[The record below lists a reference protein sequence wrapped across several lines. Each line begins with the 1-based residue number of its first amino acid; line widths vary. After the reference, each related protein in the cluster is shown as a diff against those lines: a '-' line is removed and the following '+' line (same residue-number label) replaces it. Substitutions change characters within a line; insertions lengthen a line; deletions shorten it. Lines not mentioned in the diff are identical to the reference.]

1 MTKPKANEN
10 GDGSLKKNGRPSS
23 YTETKAAAIIA
34 GILTGEAVTQ
44 VLKRN
49 GMPSR
54 PTLFRWLED
63 HEGFRNTYARAKE
76 FALDLE
82 AEEIKGIADGVV
94 RGATHQEVARQRLRM
109 EAREWRLTHMLPNKY
124 GVQRHELTGG
134 NGGPIQTEDIT
145 VVRNRIANRLAGIA
159 SRMGGNGAGRVPAGT
174 NGGGPPGR

>member
-1 MTKPKANEN
+1 MSDKPKANGN
-10 GDGSLKKNGRPSS
+10 GGPRPKKNGRPSS

-44 VLKRN
+44 VLKRG

-63 HEGFRNTYARAKE
+63 NEGFRNTYARAKD

-82 AEEIKGIADGVV
+82 AEEIKGIADAVV

-109 EAREWRLTHMLPNKY
+109 EAREWRLTHMMPNKY
-124 GVQRHELTGG
+124 GVQRHELSGPA
-134 NGGPIQTEDIT
+134 GGPIQTEDVT
-145 VVRNRIANRLAGIA
+145 LARRRVTSRIAGIA
-159 SRMGGNGAGRVPAGT
+159 GRISMDGVPVRTNGNGTPTR
-174 NGGGPPGR
+174 